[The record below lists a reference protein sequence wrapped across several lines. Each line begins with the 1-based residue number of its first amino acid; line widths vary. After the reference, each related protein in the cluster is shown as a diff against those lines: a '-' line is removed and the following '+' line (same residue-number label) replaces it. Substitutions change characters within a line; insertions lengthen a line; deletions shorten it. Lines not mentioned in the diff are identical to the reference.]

1 MINKKRVNSLFINII
16 YFNFILLFDGRMSDS
31 SVTAGHIVAASFGY
45 AVLLAFIILL
55 CVLGITMFVWNMYT
69 TNKLS
74 KE

>member
-1 MINKKRVNSLFINII
+1 
-16 YFNFILLFDGRMSDS
+16 MSDS